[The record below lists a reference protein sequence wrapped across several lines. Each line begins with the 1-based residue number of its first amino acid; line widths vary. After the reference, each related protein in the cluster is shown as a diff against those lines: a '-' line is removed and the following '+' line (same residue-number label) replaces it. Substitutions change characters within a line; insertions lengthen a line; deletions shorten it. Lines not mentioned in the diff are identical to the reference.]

1 MQRED
6 VYGQKMVVMHIQNKQ
21 ESVID
26 VPETSVRLNV
36 SPKKLRVLTW
46 STPIETTMG
55 NKEVELSL
63 KRKDHVYYENE
74 DNKTGDQTVVRHEL
88 GGLEKNYTG
97 TCGPLSTT

>member
-1 MQRED
+1 
-6 VYGQKMVVMHIQNKQ
+6 
-21 ESVID
+21 
-26 VPETSVRLNV
+26 
-36 SPKKLRVLTW
+36 
-46 STPIETTMG
+46 MG